1 MRSLMLA
8 LTLLPLGA
16 AQAQTSAA
24 QTSATQTSATR
35 TPAATAG
42 TLNVATGSPTGTYS
56 AMFKNIGRVCTQS
69 AYLRERGS
77 SGSLENIDLLL
88 NNEVSLA
95 FVQSDVLKARQQ
107 IDKDPRVDGIKALLP
122 LNREELHL
130 FALPPV
136 VSKNILGQTKTQGVA
151 KFDDLKGKKIAA
163 WGGSLITARVVGAM
177 TGLSFEVVSV
187 KDQASAFAALRARQ
201 VDAVLAVVGQPAA
214 WVKDLSGV
222 NLVSVPMAGKM
233 NSIYSPAKLFYPNIS
248 AASVPT
254 VAVQS
259 VLATRDFKTPER
271 KKLLLAY
278 QKCAVGKLV
287 NLQEDEGMHPKWQDV
302 DFKTWPWPQYK

>member
-1 MRSLMLA
+1 MRSLILA

-16 AQAQTSAA
+16 AQAQTS
-24 QTSATQTSATR
+24 TTQTSATP
-35 TPAATAG
+35 TPATTTG

-122 LNREELHL
+122 LHREELHL
-130 FALPPV
+130 FALPSV
-136 VSKNILGQTKTQGVA
+136 VSRNILGQTKTQGVA
-151 KFDDLKGKKIAA
+151 KFEDLKGKKVAA

-177 TGLSFEVVSV
+177 TGLNFEVVSV
-187 KDQASAFAALRARQ
+187 KDQESAFAALRSRQ
-201 VDAVLAVVGQPAA
+201 VDAVLAVVGQPAT
-214 WVKDLSGV
+214 WVKTLSGV
-222 NLVSVPMAGKM
+222 NLVAVPLSDRMK
-233 NSIYSPAKLFYPNIS
+233 SIYSPAKLFYPNIS

-278 QKCAVGKLV
+278 QKCAVSKLV

>member
-1 MRSLMLA
+1 MRSLILA

-16 AQAQTSAA
+16 AQAQTS
-24 QTSATQTSATR
+24 TTQTSATP
-35 TPAATAG
+35 TPTATAG

-122 LNREELHL
+122 LHREELHL
-130 FALPPV
+130 FALPSV
-136 VSKNILGQTKTQGVA
+136 VSRNILGQTKTQGVA
-151 KFDDLKGKKIAA
+151 KFEDLKGKKVAA

-177 TGLSFEVVSV
+177 TGLNFEVVSV
-187 KDQASAFAALRARQ
+187 KDQESAFAALRSRQ
-201 VDAVLAVVGQPAA
+201 VDAVLAVVGQPAT
-214 WVKDLSGV
+214 WVKTLSGV
-222 NLVSVPMAGKM
+222 NLVAVPLSDRMK
-233 NSIYSPAKLFYPNIS
+233 SIYSPAKLFYPNIS

-278 QKCAVGKLV
+278 QKCAVSKLV

>member
-1 MRSLMLA
+1 MRSLILA

-16 AQAQTSAA
+16 AQAQTS
-24 QTSATQTSATR
+24 TTQTSATP
-35 TPAATAG
+35 TPAATTG

-122 LNREELHL
+122 LHREELHL
-130 FALPPV
+130 FALPSV
-136 VSKNILGQTKTQGVA
+136 VSRNILGQTKTQGVA
-151 KFDDLKGKKIAA
+151 KFEDLKGKKVAA

-177 TGLSFEVVSV
+177 TGLNFEVVSV
-187 KDQASAFAALRARQ
+187 KDQESAFAALRSRQ
-201 VDAVLAVVGQPAA
+201 VDAVLAVVGQPAT
-214 WVKDLSGV
+214 WVKTLSGV
-222 NLVSVPMAGKM
+222 NLVAVPLSDRMK
-233 NSIYSPAKLFYPNIS
+233 SIYSPAKLFYPNIS

-278 QKCAVGKLV
+278 QKCAVSKLV